1 MGLLSRSIFREVA
14 NSALLGTILFT
25 FVLFLQRVGRLF
37 EILVRSSAPPS
48 TVAYLFGLAIPF
60 TLTFTVPLGVLV
72 GVLIALSRMSSDGE
86 IIGLRA
92 AGVPSRKVIAPVLL
106 FAVLG
111 TLVTATASLWL
122 TPYSTWRTY
131 KVLNQL
137 VAAELTAE
145 VQPRVFEEQFPN
157 RILYVSDVIPGAGA
171 VTRWRNVFIADLTPP
186 EEQQKEDHDRGQGP
200 RITVASDAIA
210 VPDVARNLIQLSLQ
224 NGASYEAGKD
234 ITQYYI
240 TTGRK
245 GDQILE
251 ATKPN
256 EVKAKSF
263 TEIDTIPLYRI
274 AYHDPTLEPDKV
286 IEARIELHQRLALPP
301 ACFLLALIGI
311 PLGVSSRKG
320 GKSAAFVLTVALAFI
335 YWMGLIGA
343 NGLAKQHRLPV
354 GVAMWIPNVIFAA
367 FGIILIVRLERPGDR
382 DWIGMVTDWI
392 AIAWAR
398 LRGSIRGTPL
408 PMRSIPRKWRLFLAP
423 QVIDTY
429 VLYTFLFY
437 FAVLLVSFVLMTQV
451 YTFFELLSDIVKNHI
466 AMTRV
471 FTYLFF
477 LTPQLI
483 YDAAPVSVLVA
494 VLITF
499 GILTKNNE
507 ITAFKASGIS
517 LYRLALPV
525 LTAAFV
531 LSGGL
536 FAFDHYYVP
545 QANRKQDAIRKEI
558 KGKPVQT
565 YLHPERQ
572 WVFAPG
578 SKDNPHI
585 YYYRY
590 LDPVQKVMVGP
601 QVFQLDPAS
610 FRLRKHIAAER
621 ARWEPTLGTWIFE
634 NGWARDFTGPGEKF
648 FNFTGE
654 ATAFRELEERPDYF
668 LQEVLQDQ
676 QMNFQQL
683 ADYIRDLQ
691 RTGIDTITL
700 QVRFYR
706 KFALPLFALVMALI
720 SAPFAFL
727 AGSRGATAGVG
738 VSFAI
743 AIAYWSIGK
752 LFEQLGD
759 VSLLPAALAAWS
771 PDVLFA
777 MAGLYFFTR
786 MRT

>member
-1 MGLLSRSIFREVA
+1 MRLLSRAIFREVA
-14 NSALLGTILFT
+14 ANALLGTVLFT

-37 EILVRSSAPPS
+37 EILVRSSAPAP
-48 TVAYLFGLAIPF
+48 TVGYLFALAVPF
-60 TLTFTVPLGVLV
+60 TLTFTLPLGVLV

-86 IIGLRA
+86 ITAMRA

-106 FAVLG
+106 FA
-111 TLVTATASLWL
+111 TLATIVTAAASLWL

-131 KVLNQL
+131 KILNQL

-157 RILYVSDVIPGAGA
+157 RIVYVTDVIPGAL
-171 VTRWRNVFIADLTPP
+171 TRWRNVFIADLTPP
-186 EEQQKEDHDRGQGP
+186 GDQKKDHDRGDGP
-200 RITVASDAIA
+200 QITVASDAIA
-210 VPDVARNLIQLSLQ
+210 VPDVARNLIQLSMQ
-224 NGASYEAGKD
+224 NGISYEVGKD
-234 ITQYYI
+234 VTQYFI
-240 TTGRK
+240 TSAPK
-245 GDQILE
+245 GEQILE

-256 EVKAKSF
+256 EVRAKAY
-263 TEIDTIPLYRI
+263 TEIDTLPLYRI
-274 AYHDPTLEPDKV
+274 AYHDPKLDPDSRT
-286 IEARIELHQRLALPP
+286 EARIELHQRLALPP

-320 GKSAAFVLTVALAFI
+320 GKSTAFVLTVALAFI

-343 NGLAKQHRLPV
+343 NGLAKQHKLPV
-354 GVAMWIPNVIFAA
+354 GVAMWIPNLVFAVI
-367 FGIILIVRLERPGDR
+367 GIVLITRLERPGDR
-382 DWIGMVTDWI
+382 DLVGRLMDWV
-392 AIAWAR
+392 AIAWGR
-398 LRGSIRGTPL
+398 LRRL
-408 PMRSIPRKWRLFLAP
+408 PAGGPQMLLRPKGWRLFLVP
-423 QVIDTY
+423 QLVDGY
-429 VLYTFLFY
+429 VLNSFFFY
-437 FAVLLVSFVLMTQV
+437 FAILLISFVLMTQV

-466 AMTRV
+466 AMMRV
-471 FTYLFF
+471 LTYLFF
-477 LTPQLI
+477 LTPELI
-483 YDAAPVSVLVA
+483 YDSAPISVLVA

-499 GILTKNNE
+499 GILTKHNE

-517 LYRLALPV
+517 LYRLAIPV
-525 LTAAFV
+525 LGAALL

-545 QANRKQDAIRKEI
+545 DANRKQDAIRKEI

-578 SKDNPHI
+578 SSNNPRI
-585 YYYRY
+585 YYYKY
-590 LDPVQKVMVGP
+590 LDPAQKVMVGA
-601 QVFQLDPAS
+601 QVFELDPAN
-610 FRLRKHIAAER
+610 FRVRKHISAQKV
-621 ARWEPTLGTWIFE
+621 RWEPALQAWIFE
-634 NGWARDFTGPGEKF
+634 NGWSRDFTGRQEKF
-648 FNFTGE
+648 VNFTNQ
-654 ATAFRELEERPDYF
+654 ASMFPELDERPDYF

-683 ADYIRDLQ
+683 AAYIRDLQ

-706 KFALPLFALVMALI
+706 KFAVPLFALVMALI
-720 SAPFAFL
+720 SVPFAFL
-727 AGSRGATAGVG
+727 VGNRGAMAGVG
-738 VSFAI
+738 ISFGI
-743 AIAYWSIGK
+743 AIAYWAISL

-777 MAGLYFFTR
+777 MAGFYFLTR

>member
-1 MGLLSRSIFREVA
+1 MGLLSRAIFREVA
-14 NSALLGTILFT
+14 SSAILGTILFT

-37 EILVRSSAPPS
+37 EILVRSSAPPA
-48 TVAYLFGLAIPF
+48 TVGHLFALAIPF
-60 TLTFTVPLGVLV
+60 TLTFTLPLGVLV

-86 IIGLRA
+86 ITAMRA
-92 AGVPSRKVIAPVLL
+92 AGVPSRKVIGPVLT
-106 FAVLG
+106 FA
-111 TLVTATASLWL
+111 TLATIVTAAATLWL

-131 KVLNQL
+131 KILNQL

-157 RILYVSDVIPGAGA
+157 RIVYVSEVIPGTL
-171 VTRWRNVFIADLTPP
+171 TRWRNVFIADLTPQD
-186 EEQQKEDHDRGQGP
+186 EQKKDDHDHGEGP

-210 VPDVARNLIQLSLQ
+210 VPDVARNVIQMSLD
-224 NGASYEAGKD
+224 NGVSYDVGKD
-234 ITQYYI
+234 ITQYFMYSDL
-240 TTGRK
+240 K

-251 ATKPN
+251 ATKPG
-256 EVKAKSF
+256 EVPKKAF
-263 TEIDTIPLYRI
+263 IDMDTLPLYRI
-274 AYHDPTLEPDKV
+274 AYQDPTLDPDKR
-286 IEARIELHQRLALPP
+286 IEAKIELHQRLALPP
-301 ACFLLALIGI
+301 ACFLLALVGI

-320 GKSAAFVLTVALAFI
+320 GKSSAFVLTVALAFI

-343 NGLAKQHRLPV
+343 NGLAKQHKLPV
-354 GVAMWIPNVIFAA
+354 GVAMWIPNLVFAVI
-367 FGIILIVRLERPGDR
+367 GIVMLIRLERPGDR
-382 DWIGMVTDWI
+382 DWVGRATNWI
-392 AIAWAR
+392 ASLWGR
-398 LRGSIRGTPL
+398 LRGRL
-408 PMRSIPRKWRLFLAP
+408 PATGPQVRLRSSGWRLFLVP
-423 QVIDTY
+423 QLVDGY
-429 VLYTFLFY
+429 VLNSFFFY
-437 FAVLLVSFVLMTQV
+437 FLILLVSFVLMTHV

-466 AMTRV
+466 AMARV

-483 YDAAPVSVLVA
+483 YDSAPISVLVA

-499 GILTKNNE
+499 GVLTKHNE
-507 ITAFKASGIS
+507 VTAFKASGVS
-517 LYRLALPV
+517 MYRLAIPV
-525 LTAAFV
+525 LGAALL
-531 LSGGL
+531 LSAGL

-545 QANRKQDAIRKEI
+545 DANRKQDAIRKEI

-578 SKDNPHI
+578 SQENPRI
-585 YYYRY
+585 YYYKY
-590 LDPVQKVMVGP
+590 LDPIQKVMVGA
-601 QVFQLDPAS
+601 QVFELDPVN
-610 FRLRKHIAAER
+610 FRVRRHIAAGKV
-621 ARWEPTLGTWIFE
+621 RWEPALSAWIFE
-634 NGWARDFTGPGEKF
+634 NGWSRDFNGLQEKKF
-648 FNFTGE
+648 FNFTNQ
-654 ATAFRELEERPDYF
+654 ATMFRELDERPDYF

-683 ADYIRDLQ
+683 AAYIRDLQ

-706 KFALPLFALVMALI
+706 KFAVPLFALVMALI
-720 SAPFAFL
+720 SVPFAFL
-727 AGSRGATAGVG
+727 VGNRGAMAGVG
-738 VSFAI
+738 ISFGI
-743 AIAYWSIGK
+743 AIAYWAISL

>member
-1 MGLLSRSIFREVA
+1 MGLISRSIFREVA
-14 NSALLGTILFT
+14 SSALLGTLLFT

-37 EILVRSSAPPS
+37 EILVRSSAPPP
-48 TVAYLFGLAIPF
+48 TVGYLFGLAIPF

-86 IIGLRA
+86 ITAMRA
-92 AGVPSRKVIAPVLL
+92 AGIPSRKVIAPVLT
-106 FAVLG
+106 FALIA
-111 TLVTATASLWL
+111 TLITATASLWF
-122 TPYSTWRTY
+122 TPYSTTKTY

-157 RILYVSDVIPGAGA
+157 RILYVGDVIPGP
-171 VTRWRNVFIADLTPP
+171 VTRWRNVFIADLTPTD
-186 EEQQKEDHDRGQGP
+186 EQPKKEDYDRGEGP
-200 RITVASDAIA
+200 RVTVASDAIA
-210 VPDVARNLIQLSLQ
+210 VPDVQRNIIQLSMQ
-224 NGASYEAGKD
+224 NGITYEVGKD
-234 ITQYYI
+234 IANYYR
-240 TTGRK
+240 TSGLNAE
-245 GDQILE
+245 QVLE
-251 ATKPN
+251 ATKRN
-256 EVKAKSF
+256 EVRAKPF
-263 TEIDTIPLYRI
+263 TELDTVPLYKI

-320 GKSAAFVLTVALAFI
+320 GKASAFVLTVALAFV

-343 NGLAKQHRLPV
+343 NGLAKQHKLPV
-354 GVAMWIPNVIFAA
+354 GVAMWIPNTVFALL
-367 FGIILIVRLERPGDR
+367 GIVLIIRLERPGDR
-382 DWIGMVTDWI
+382 DWIGMATDWI
-392 AIAWAR
+392 ASAWAR
-398 LRGSIRGTPL
+398 IRGKFPGA
-408 PMRSIPRKWRLFLAP
+408 PSYARSRRRNWGIFLVP

-429 VLYTFLFY
+429 VLNSFLFY
-437 FAVLLVSFVLMTQV
+437 FLMLLVSFVLMTHV

-466 AMTRV
+466 AMDRV

-483 YDAAPVSVLVA
+483 YDSTPISVLVA

-499 GILTKNNE
+499 GILTKHNE
-507 ITAFKASGIS
+507 ITAFKACGLSV
-517 LYRLALPV
+517 YRLSIPV
-525 LTAAFV
+525 LALSLL

-536 FAFDHYYVP
+536 FAFDHFYVP
-545 QANRKQDAIRKEI
+545 GANRKQDAIRKEI
-558 KGKPVQT
+558 KGRPVQT

-578 SKDNPHI
+578 SHDDPRI
-585 YYYRY
+585 YYYHY
-590 LDPVQKVMVGP
+590 LDPIQKVMVGV
-601 QVFQLDPAS
+601 QVYELDPAN
-610 FRLRKHIAAER
+610 FRVRRHISAEK
-621 ARWEPTLGTWIFE
+621 ARWEPALQAWIFE
-634 NGWARDFTGPGEKF
+634 NGWSRDFNSPQEKF
-648 FNFTGE
+648 FNFTGQ
-654 ATAFRELEERPDYF
+654 ATTFKELTERPDYF

-683 ADYIRDLQ
+683 AAYIGDLQ
-691 RTGIDTITL
+691 RSGIDTITL

-706 KFALPLFALVMALI
+706 KFALPLFAVVMALI
-720 SAPFAFL
+720 SVPFAFL
-727 AGSRGATAGVG
+727 AGNRGAMAGVG

-759 VSLLPAALAAWS
+759 VNLLPAAIAAWS

>member
-1 MGLLSRSIFREVA
+1 MGLINRSIFREVA
-14 NSALLGTILFT
+14 SSALLGTLLFT

-37 EILVRSSAPPS
+37 EILVRSSAPPP
-48 TVAYLFGLAIPF
+48 TVGYLFGLAIPF

-86 IIGLRA
+86 ITAMRA
-92 AGVPSRKVIAPVLL
+92 AGIPSRKVIAPVLT
-106 FAVLG
+106 FALIA
-111 TLVTATASLWL
+111 TLITATASLWF
-122 TPYSTWRTY
+122 TPYSTTKTY

-157 RILYVSDVIPGAGA
+157 RILYVGDVIPGA
-171 VTRWRNVFIADLTPP
+171 VTRWRNVFIADLTPADDQP
-186 EEQQKEDHDRGQGP
+186 KKEDHDRGEGP
-200 RITVASDAIA
+200 RVTVASDAIA
-210 VPDVARNLIQLSLQ
+210 VPDVQRNIIQLSMQ
-224 NGASYEAGKD
+224 NGITYEVGKD
-234 ITQYYI
+234 IAEYYR
-240 TTGRK
+240 TSGQQA
-245 GDQILE
+245 DQVLE
-251 ATKPN
+251 ATKRN
-256 EVKAKSF
+256 EVRAKPF
-263 TEIDTIPLYRI
+263 TELDTVPLYNI
-274 AYHDPTLEPDKV
+274 AYHDPKLEPDKV

-320 GKSAAFVLTVALAFI
+320 GKSSAFVLTVALAFI

-343 NGLAKQHRLPV
+343 NGLAKQHKLPV
-354 GVAMWIPNVIFAA
+354 GVAMWIPNAVFALL
-367 FGIILIVRLERPGDR
+367 GIILIIRLERPGDR
-382 DWIGMVTDWI
+382 DWIGMATDWI
-392 AIAWAR
+392 VSVWAR
-398 LRGSIRGTPL
+398 VRGKFSGAPSYA
-408 PMRSIPRKWRLFLAP
+408 RSRRRTWGIFLVP

-429 VLYTFLFY
+429 VLYSFLFY
-437 FAVLLVSFVLMTQV
+437 FLVLLVSFVLMTHV

-466 AMTRV
+466 AMDRV

-483 YDAAPVSVLVA
+483 YDSTPISVLVA

-499 GILTKNNE
+499 GILTKHNE
-507 ITAFKASGIS
+507 ITAFKACGIS
-517 LYRLALPV
+517 VYRLSIPV
-525 LTAAFV
+525 LALSLL

-536 FAFDHYYVP
+536 FAFDHFYVP
-545 QANRKQDAIRKEI
+545 GANRKQDAIRKEI
-558 KGKPVQT
+558 KGRPVQT

-578 SKDNPHI
+578 SHDDPRI
-585 YYYRY
+585 YYYHY
-590 LDPVQKVMVGP
+590 LDPVQKVMVGV
-601 QVFQLDPAS
+601 QVFELDPAN
-610 FRLRKHIAAER
+610 FQVRKHISAEK
-621 ARWEPTLGTWIFE
+621 ARWEPALQAWIFE
-634 NGWARDFTGPGEKF
+634 NGWSRDFTVTPLKLL
-648 FNFTGE
+648 NFTGQ
-654 ATAFRELEERPDYF
+654 ATTFKELTERPDYF

-683 ADYIRDLQ
+683 AAYIRDLQ
-691 RTGIDTITL
+691 RSGIDTITL

-706 KFALPLFALVMALI
+706 KFALPLFAVVMALI
-720 SAPFAFL
+720 SVPFAFL
-727 AGSRGATAGVG
+727 AGNRGAMAGVG

-759 VSLLPAALAAWS
+759 VNLLPAAIAAWS